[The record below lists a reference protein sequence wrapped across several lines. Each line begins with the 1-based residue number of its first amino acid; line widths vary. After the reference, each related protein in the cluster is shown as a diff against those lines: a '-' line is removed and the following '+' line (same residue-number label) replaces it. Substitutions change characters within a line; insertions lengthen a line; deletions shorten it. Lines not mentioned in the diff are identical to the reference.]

1 MTPNIFLSDNGGE
14 FNNELFRE
22 MSKQLNMNIK
32 TNAAESP
39 WSNGIVEKQKG
50 VIGNMMEKVM
60 FNIGSSLE
68 IALAWCISTKNSL
81 LNSFGY
87 SPNELVFDYNPNF
100 PSVMQNKPPALKGVN

>member
-39 WSNGIVEKQKG
+39 WSNGIVEKQK
-50 VIGNMMEKVM
+50 E
-60 FNIGSSLE
+60 
-68 IALAWCISTKNSL
+68 L
-81 LNSFGY
+81 LGI
-87 SPNELVFDYNPNF
+87 
-100 PSVMQNKPPALKGVN
+100 